1 MVQIPLTRVATV
13 PDPIR
18 LARYLRVPEL
28 GPRVL
33 FFSGGTALRATSQAL
48 IGYTH
53 NSIHLITPFDS
64 GGSSAKLRASFPM
77 IAVGDLRNRL
87 MALADTKL
95 RGHPTV
101 YELFSTRLPKDEDD
115 AALRDR
121 LRAMIRGEDALVAA
135 IPSPLRKLIRAHLGY
150 FEEQM
155 PEDFDLRG
163 ASIGNLILA
172 GGYLFNERDV
182 DAVLFLFSRLVEVR
196 GIVRPVV
203 DANLHLVAELDDGS
217 RLVGQHRVT
226 RRDARSSAPTPAR
239 IVDLHLSSDLDDD
252 VPTHADIDQR
262 TRELV
267 DRAELIVFPIGS
279 FWTSVVAN
287 LLPRGVGASVAAAAC
302 PKVYV
307 PNCGDDPEQAGMTT
321 ADTVV
326 ALLRKLREDAGP
338 EVPTHRLLD
347 VVLVDSVRGA
357 YPGGLDVAAIQAL
370 GVQVLDV
377 ELITAASAPMHDP
390 GRLVDALLSLV

>member
-33 FFSGGTALRATSQAL
+33 FFSGGTALRATSQTL

-64 GGSSAKLRASFPM
+64 GGSSAKLRESFPM

-101 YELFSTRLPKDEDD
+101 YELFSTRLPKDEPDET
-115 AALRDR
+115 LRAR
-121 LRAMIRGEDALVAA
+121 LRGMIRGEDPLVSA

-155 PEDFDLRG
+155 PRDFDLRG

-203 DANLHLVAELDDGS
+203 DANLHLVAELADGS
-217 RLVGQHRVT
+217 RVVGQHRVT
-226 RRDARSSAPTPAR
+226 RKDVRLPAR
-239 IVDLHLSSDLDDD
+239 IVDLHLSSDIDADA
-252 VPTHADIDQR
+252 PTSADIDQR

-287 LLPRGVGASVAAAAC
+287 LLPRGVGASVAKAAC

-307 PNCGDDPEQAGMTT
+307 PNCGEDPEQSGMST
-321 ADTVV
+321 ADTVA

-338 EVPTHRLLD
+338 DVPTHRLLD
-347 VVLVDSVRGA
+347 VVLVDSKRGA
-357 YPGGLDVAAIQAL
+357 YPGGLDVAAIEAL

-377 ELITAASAPMHDP
+377 ELITDDSTPMHDP
-390 GRLVDALLSLV
+390 NRLVDALLSLV